1 MFCKQAK
8 EITLTYSKQVSSSN
22 TPTPKIALVL
32 HIVFYTILEK
42 TLDYPWYFWYKVLK
56 VGRRTFLSYAKT
68 ISIAE

>member
-42 TLDYPWYFWYKVLK
+42 TLDYP
-56 VGRRTFLSYAKT
+56 
-68 ISIAE
+68 